1 MPISKNKN
9 IDYENPIEIGN
20 GIFWGGDFEAIQHLL
35 KEGTLSKDDI
45 RFFLG
50 YSGWSEQQLE
60 NELSTTSWLIIENKF
75 KNLFSVNHLN
85 FWKNEL
91 LKFGG
96 IYTLW
101 ANAPKDPSLN

>member
-1 MPISKNKN
+1 MGFFGVVILR
-9 IDYENPIEIGN
+9 
-20 GIFWGGDFEAIQHLL
+20 AIQSLL
-35 KEGTLSKDDI
+35 KDDILSKQDI

-50 YSGWSEQQLE
+50 YSGWSQKQLE
-60 NELSTTSWLIIENKF
+60 EELQTTSWLIVENKF
-75 KNLFSVNHLN
+75 KNLFNINHSN

-96 IYTLW
+96 IYQLW

>member
-1 MPISKNKN
+1 MHKVPELIPDS
-9 IDYENPIEIGN
+9 IEIGN
-20 GIFWGGDFEAIQHLL
+20 GIYWGGDFSAIQSLL
-35 KEGTLSKDDI
+35 KEEVLSKHDI

-50 YSGWSEQQLE
+50 YSGWSELQLE
-60 NELSTTSWLIIENKF
+60 EELSTTSWLIIENKF
-75 KNLFSVNHLN
+75 KNLFQINPLH

-96 IYTLW
+96 IYKLW